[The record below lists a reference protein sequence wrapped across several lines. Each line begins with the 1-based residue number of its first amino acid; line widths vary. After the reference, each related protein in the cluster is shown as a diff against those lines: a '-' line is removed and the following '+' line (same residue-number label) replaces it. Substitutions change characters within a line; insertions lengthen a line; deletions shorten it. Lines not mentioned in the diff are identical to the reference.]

1 MSTRRDFYE
10 VLGVSRDADG
20 ETIKKAYRK
29 LAMQLHPDKNPG
41 NREAEE
47 KFKEAAEAY
56 NILSDPEKKSRYD
69 RFGHAAFG
77 QGGMGGG
84 GFQNMEDIFQNF
96 GDIFGD
102 LFGGMAGAGGANQ
115 RRRPQGPRR
124 GADLRYL
131 IEIELKDVISGM
143 DREIEFDADE
153 SCDECHGSGAE
164 KGSKPVPCTT
174 CHGSGQVVR
183 SQGFFTM
190 ASPCPTCEG
199 TGQMIKNPCKK
210 CSGRGRLEK
219 HHRLRISIPAGV
231 DTGTRLRVNGEGEG
245 GYLGGPNGDLYVEI
259 RVKDHPQFE
268 RDGDDL
274 YAELSVPY
282 VQMLLGGEVEVPTVT
297 GAEKLHV
304 PAGTNAGDEVS
315 LESQGLPSLRG
326 KRRGDIHY
334 RVNVKFPETISKEE
348 ARLLKDI
355 AKLHDLKVGEGHG
368 GLFGRRR

>member
-1 MSTRRDFYE
+1 MSTRRDYYE
-10 VLGVSRDADG
+10 ILGVSRDADG
-20 ETIKKAYRK
+20 DTIKKAYRK

-56 NILSDPEKKSRYD
+56 NILSDAEKKSRYD

-102 LFGGMAGAGGANQ
+102 LFGGMAGAGGASQ
-115 RRRPQGPRR
+115 RRRPQAPRR

-153 SCDECHGSGAE
+153 SCGECHGSGAE

-199 TGQMIKNPCKK
+199 TGQMIKNPCQK

-245 GYLGGPNGDLYVEI
+245 GYMGGPNGDLYVEI

-282 VQMLLGGEVEVPTVT
+282 VQMLLGGEIEVPTVT
-297 GAEKLHV
+297 GTEKLHV
-304 PAGTNAGDEVS
+304 PAGTNAGEEVS